1 MDSHSQNQKPDP
13 PRCRSCNS
21 PLNMNDET
29 LDQDVS
35 CHTCGSQTP
44 LAPKESSGTQQG
56 RMIGHFRLLEL
67 VGTGRFGAVYRALDT
82 KLSRVVA
89 IKIPRKDD
97 FSLHTLHMFE
107 REAKAAAAL
116 SHPNIVRLYEVVTID
131 GAKLIVSEF
140 IFGDDLKVFLS
151 ADGFASTNEIIK
163 FMLKTTEAVQ
173 HAHQHGVVHRDLKPG
188 NILVDRDRQPHL
200 TDFGLA
206 KMEATEQTMTTY
218 KDQLVGTLAYMSPEQ
233 ASGRIHDAKAPS
245 DIFSLGV
252 ILYELLTR
260 QRPFPGE
267 TLTEI
272 VDRIR
277 NEEPIKPRMI
287 RPDLPQDLETIC
299 LKALSKNPRDRYA
312 SAKAMANDLSLFL
325 EGKPTIARPTT
336 ILQRG
341 LRWLRKNSTVAL
353 VCLAGLF
360 STAAA
365 ALIPARLAP
374 VFPEVE
380 LATNPPGAEVRLFP
394 IDPMTGKIDDE
405 NVIRP
410 RRKTPFHYRIAP
422 GDYLV
427 VARLADGR
435 FHEVFRRVPRD
446 GQLHGIFNHCYWRR
460 DNKGT
465 VILSPIR
472 IPTRE
477 VTDSMVFHE
486 DEHGFYLD
494 PHEVTNK
501 EFCSIVVD
509 HASEPRNANE
519 SSPMTGVT
527 YNHAV
532 FYAELMGKRLPTA
545 DEIEFAATNS
555 RKTRY
560 PWGMEERKIP
570 VGIFP
575 VGEIPFDRTNAGVC
589 GLCSNGEEFTSTYV
603 RSEIDTA
610 PHAAPLLKI
619 PTVDQAIV
627 SQFNSDQ
634 KSLVRAGRSTETHFR
649 DVGFRG
655 ARSKTPRW

>member
-1 MDSHSQNQKPDP
+1 MDSQPQDQTPDL

-21 PLNMNDET
+21 PLNMDDET

-97 FSLHTLHMFE
+97 FSLHTVHMFE

-272 VDRIR
+272 VGRIR

-325 EGKPTIARPTT
+325 EGKPTVARPTT
-336 ILQRG
+336 SLQRS

-353 VCLAGLF
+353 VCLAGLV

-365 ALIPARLAP
+365 ALIPSRLAP

-380 LATNPPGAEVRLFP
+380 LATDPPEAELRLFP
-394 IDPMTGKIDDE
+394 INLTTGKIDDE
-405 NVIRP
+405 KVIRP
-410 RRKTPFHYRIAP
+410 RRKTPFRYRIAP

-427 VARLADGR
+427 VAKLDDDR
-435 FHEVFRRVPRD
+435 FHEVIRRVPQE
-446 GQLHGIFNHCYWRR
+446 GQPAGMFNHCYWRR

-472 IPTRE
+472 IPAKE
-477 VTDSMVFHE
+477 VADSMVFHD
-486 DEHGFYLD
+486 DEQGFYLD
-494 PHEVTNK
+494 PHEVTTK

-509 HASEPRNANE
+509 HATMSNNSAE
-519 SSPMTGVT
+519 SPMTRLT
-527 YNHAV
+527 YNHAL

-570 VGIFP
+570 VGIVP
-575 VGEIPFDRTNAGVC
+575 VGEIPFDKTNAGVY
-589 GLCSNGEEFTSTYV
+589 GLCSNGGEFTRTYV
-603 RSEIDTA
+603 RSEIDVGA
-610 PHAAPLLKI
+610 HAAPLLKI

-634 KSLVRAGRSTETHFR
+634 KSLVRVGRSTESHLHDVAFR
-649 DVGFRG
+649 C